1 MTVMKKTPTKPAAKK
16 TTVTKPAV
24 KKATVKP
31 AAKPVEKTA
40 SSNVELS
47 VNGNKKIGTLQKE
60 FTKKFPYLGLIFFD
74 EKTTRSTSYYTNSPI
89 GPDKTLAS
97 VRKIKSSGDI
107 SINGNK
113 MIDTLEAEFS
123 KIYGLDVWVC
133 WYQKDKG
140 ATHAYD
146 VGNWTLSKLN
156 KDCMEDTTGKSQ
168 PFKY

>member
-1 MTVMKKTPTKPAAKK
+1 MAVTKKTTTKPAAKK
-16 TTVTKPAV
+16 TPATKSATIKTTAKPAE
-24 KKATVKP
+24 KP
-31 AAKPVEKTA
+31 ASTGGD
-40 SSNVELS
+40 LS

-60 FTKKFPYLGLIFFD
+60 FTKKFPYLGLIFFN
-74 EKTTRSTSYYTNSPI
+74 ERTTRFSAYYTSSPI
-89 GPDKTLAS
+89 EPDKTLAS

-113 MIDTLEAEFS
+113 KIDTLEAEFT

-156 KDCMEDTTGKSQ
+156 KDCMEDNTGKSL

>member
-1 MTVMKKTPTKPAAKK
+1 MAVTKK
-16 TTVTKPAV
+16 TT
-24 KKATVKP
+24 
-31 AAKPVEKTA
+31 AKPDAKPEAKTR
-40 SSNVELS
+40 SSSADLS

-74 EKTTRSTSYYTNSPI
+74 EKTTSSSAYYTSFPI
-89 GPDKTLAS
+89 DSDKTLAS
-97 VRKIKSSGDI
+97 VRKIKSSEDL

-113 MIDTLEAEFS
+113 KIDTLEAEFT

-156 KDCMEDTTGKSQ
+156 KNCMDDNSGKSL